1 MGVLATYRRLLSNR
15 PLTRLLVGEFV
26 SGIGDWLYLV
36 ALLVVVYQRDS
47 SPIVLGIVGAA
58 RVTPYILL
66 SVPAG
71 FVVDRFDRRMVLI
84 VTDVARGIVML
95 GLALLVAFEAPL
107 VSIVALTILAA
118 CFSTFFGPA
127 IGALLPSLTRDESE
141 LGPANSAWATLDNL
155 AFVVGPAL
163 AGLLIAVGGLVLAF
177 LINAAS
183 FAVVAVVLWR
193 LPRHSPAPRMTPQKL
208 SPLEDTSTSGGQRKS
223 ATPFLVEVRSR
234 LRPLS
239 GMTLINAVDS
249 FVFAGL
255 GVLTVVIAV
264 DVLRQGDAATG
275 YLNAA
280 IGVGGMLGAIT
291 SGVLVLGRRLAPP
304 LLAGGIVLG
313 IGLIVLGPSGSLLP
327 ALVAM
332 GVAAAGSLLVDVVS
346 TTLFQRTVP
355 DEIRGRTLGMLNTV
369 SVTAYAAGSLLLPV
383 GAELFGIVPVLIGA
397 GVAMVLATI
406 VGVLLIGPA
415 AIRASPLTPE
425 QERFARL
432 AGFAGLPAGRLE
444 AAARQGEEVVMA
456 PDTVVIRQGDAADR
470 FYFILEGRFEVTQVT
485 DGGSKPVVLREMGPD
500 EVFGEIG
507 LISGIPRTAT
517 VTAMTVGRLLAL
529 DGHVFLELVAAGPGA
544 SMRFLDLHRGAVPG
558 KAMTGG

>member
-1 MGVLATYRRLLSNR
+1 M
-15 PLTRLLVGEFV
+15 

-36 ALLVVVYQRDS
+36 ALLVVVYQREGS
-47 SPIVLGIVGAA
+47 AIVLGIVGAA

-71 FVVDRFDRRMVLI
+71 IIVDRFDRRMVLI
-84 VTDVARGIVML
+84 VTDIARGLTML
-95 GLALLVAFEAPL
+95 GLAVLVVIEAPL
-107 VSIVALTILAA
+107 WQIVLLTILAA

-155 AFVVGPAL
+155 AFVIGPAL
-163 AGLLIAVGGLVLAF
+163 GGVLIAAGGLAF
-177 LINAAS
+177 AFILNAIS
-183 FAVVAVVLWR
+183 FALVAVVLWQ
-193 LPRHSPAPRMTPQKL
+193 LPRRVP
-208 SPLEDTSTSGGQRKS
+208 S
-223 ATPFLVEVRSR
+223 ATATALEAAAGEREEQPKRPFLEEVRSR

-249 FVFAGL
+249 FVFGGL
-255 GVLTVVIAV
+255 SVLTVVIAV

-280 IGVGGMLGAIT
+280 VGLGGMLGAIA

-313 IGLIVLGPSGSLLP
+313 LGLILLGPSGSLIP

-332 GVAAAGSLLVDVVS
+332 TVAAAGSLLVDVVS

-369 SVTAYAAGSLLLPV
+369 SVTAYAAGSFLLPFFSDVV
-383 GAELFGIVPVLIGA
+383 GVVPVLITA
-397 GVAMVLATI
+397 GGLMVVATV
-406 VGVLLIGPA
+406 VGVFLIGPA
-415 AIRASPLTPE
+415 AIRPLSLTPE

-432 AGFAGLPAGRLE
+432 SAFSGLPTGRLE
-444 AAARQGEEVVMA
+444 AAAQQGQEVVVA
-456 PDTVVIRQGDAADR
+456 PDTVVVRQGDAADR
-470 FYFILEGRFEVTQVT
+470 FYYILEGSFEVTQVP
-485 DGGSKPVVLREMGPD
+485 DGGVKPVSLRQMGPD

-507 LISGIPRTAT
+507 LISGVPRTAT
-517 VTAMTVGRLLAL
+517 VTATTTGRLLAL
-529 DGHVFLELVAAGPGA
+529 DGDAFLDLVGSA
-544 SMRFLDLHRGAVPG
+544 SGSSARFLDLHRGSVPSRAAAG
-558 KAMTGG
+558 

>member
-1 MGVLATYRRLLSNR
+1 
-15 PLTRLLVGEFV
+15 
-26 SGIGDWLYLV
+26 
-36 ALLVVVYQRDS
+36 VVVYQREN
-47 SPIVLGIVGAA
+47 SPVVLGIVGAA

-71 FVVDRFDRRMVLI
+71 IVVDRFDRRMVLI
-84 VTDVARGIVML
+84 VTDIARGLTML
-95 GLALLVAFEAPL
+95 GLAALVIFEAPL
-107 VSIVALTILAA
+107 IPIVALTILAA

-163 AGLLIAVGGLVLAF
+163 AGLLIAAGGLPFAF
-177 LINAAS
+177 LLNAAS
-183 FAVVAVVLWR
+183 FGVVAIVLWQ
-193 LPRHSPAPRMTPQKL
+193 LPRDDRATRAAAAARLAADAGPPAPKL
-208 SPLEDTSTSGGQRKS
+208 
-223 ATPFLVEVRSR
+223 PFFTEVRIR

-249 FVFAGL
+249 FVFGGL

-264 DVLRQGDAATG
+264 DVLGQGDAATG

-280 IGVGGMLGAIT
+280 VGVGGMLGAIA
-291 SGVLVLGRRLAPP
+291 SGVLVLGRRLGPP
-304 LLAGGIVLG
+304 LLAGGVVLG
-313 IGLIVLGPSGSLLP
+313 VGLIVLGPSDSLLP
-327 ALVAM
+327 ALIAM
-332 GVAAAGSLLVDVVS
+332 TVAAAGSLLVDVVS

-383 GAELFGIVPVLIGA
+383 GAAVFTVVPVLIAA
-397 GVAMVLATI
+397 GVLMVVATI

-432 AGFAGLPAGRLE
+432 PAFSGLPAGRLE
-444 AAARQGEEVVMA
+444 AAARQGEEVVVA
-456 PDTVVIRQGDAADR
+456 PGTVLIRQGDEADR
-470 FYFILEGRFEVTQVT
+470 FYVILEGRFEVTQQ
-485 DGGSKPVVLREMGPD
+485 GQGQAKPKVLRQMGPD

-507 LISGIPRTAT
+507 LISGVPRTAT
-517 VTAMTVGRLLAL
+517 VTAATLGRVLAL
-529 DGHVFLELVAAGPGA
+529 EGHVFLELVGAAPGT
-544 SMRFLDLHRGAVPG
+544 SMRFLDLHRGSVPS
-558 KAMTGG
+558 KATTGG

>member
-1 MGVLATYRRLLSNR
+1 M
-15 PLTRLLVGEFV
+15 
-26 SGIGDWLYLV
+26 
-36 ALLVVVYQRDS
+36 VVYQRDNS
-47 SPIVLGIVGAA
+47 AIVLGIVGAA

-71 FVVDRFDRRMVLI
+71 IVVDRFDRRMVLI
-84 VTDVARGIVML
+84 VTDIARGITML

-107 VSIVALTILAA
+107 LPIVALTILAA

-127 IGALLPSLTRDESE
+127 IGSLLPSLTRDESE

-163 AGLLIAVGGLVLAF
+163 AGLLIAAGGLVLAF

-183 FAVVAVVLWR
+183 FAVVAVVLWQ
-193 LPRHSPAPRMTPQKL
+193 LPRATKTPRVAASDKLAAVDGGTVEPAPTP
-208 SPLEDTSTSGGQRKS
+208 R
-223 ATPFLVEVRSR
+223 TPFFTEVRSR

-249 FVFAGL
+249 FVFGGL

-264 DVLRQGDAATG
+264 DVLGQGDAATG

-280 IGVGGMLGAIT
+280 VGVGGMLGAIA
-291 SGVLVLGRRLAPP
+291 SGVLVLGRRLGPP

-313 IGLIVLGPSGSLLP
+313 IGLIVLGPSGNLLP

-332 GVAAAGSLLVDVVS
+332 AVAAAGSLLVDVVS

-383 GAELFGIVPVLIGA
+383 GAALFTVVPVLIGA
-397 GVAMVLATI
+397 GMLMVVATI

-415 AIRASPLTPE
+415 AVRASPLTPE

-432 AGFAGLPAGRLE
+432 GAFSGLPAGRLE
-444 AAARQGEEVVMA
+444 AAAGKGQEVVVA
-456 PDTVVIRQGDAADR
+456 PGTVVIRQGDAADR
-470 FYFILEGRFEVTQVT
+470 FYLILEGSFDVTQLR
-485 DGGSKPVVLREMGPD
+485 DGVAHPVQLRRMGHD

-517 VTAMTVGRLLAL
+517 VTAATVGRLLAL
-529 DGHVFLELVAAGPGA
+529 EGHVFLELVAAGPGA
-544 SMRFLDLHRGAVPG
+544 SMRFLDLHRGSIPS
-558 KAMTGG
+558 KATTGG

>member
-1 MGVLATYRRLLSNR
+1 M
-15 PLTRLLVGEFV
+15 

-47 SPIVLGIVGAA
+47 SAVVLGIVGAA

-71 FVVDRFDRRMVLI
+71 MLVDRFDRRMILI
-84 VTDVARGIVML
+84 VTDIARGLTMV
-95 GLALLVAFEAPL
+95 GLAVLVAIEAPL
-107 VSIVALTILAA
+107 LPIVGLTILAA

-127 IGALLPSLTRDESE
+127 IGALLPSLTHDESE

-163 AGLLIAVGGLVLAF
+163 AGLLIAAGGLVLAF
-177 LINAAS
+177 VINAIS
-183 FAVVAVVLWR
+183 FAVVAVVLWQ
-193 LPRHSPAPRMTPQKL
+193 LPRTTASRQAGQADTPASGGAAGSEPAPSR
-208 SPLEDTSTSGGQRKS
+208 
-223 ATPFLVEVRSR
+223 APFLAEVRSR

-249 FVFAGL
+249 FVFGGL

-264 DVLRQGDAATG
+264 DVLGQGDAATG

-280 IGVGGMLGAIT
+280 VGIGGMLGAVA
-291 SGVLVLGRRLAPP
+291 SGVLVLGRRLGPP
-304 LLAGGIVLG
+304 LLAGGVVLG
-313 IGLIVLGPSGSLLP
+313 FGLIVLGPSGSLWP

-332 GVAAAGSLLVDVVS
+332 TVAAAGSLLVDVVS

-383 GAELFGIVPVLIGA
+383 GAALFTVVPVLIASGIL
-397 GVAMVLATI
+397 MVLATI

-415 AIRASPLTPE
+415 AIRAAPLTPE

-432 AGFAGLPAGRLE
+432 AAFGGLPAGRLE
-444 AAARQGEEVVMA
+444 AAARQGEEVVVA
-456 PDTVVIRQGDAADR
+456 PGTVLVRQGDAADR
-470 FYFILEGRFEVTQVT
+470 FYFILEGRFEVTQRG
-485 DGGSKPVVLREMGPD
+485 DGRDAPTVLRQMGPD

-517 VTAMTVGRLLAL
+517 VTAVTLGRVLAL
-529 DGHVFLELVAAGPGA
+529 EGHVFLELVAAGPGA
-544 SMRFLDLHRGAVPG
+544 SMRFLDLHRGGVQG
-558 KAMTGG
+558 RMTSGG

>member
-1 MGVLATYRRLLSNR
+1 
-15 PLTRLLVGEFV
+15 
-26 SGIGDWLYLV
+26 
-36 ALLVVVYQRDS
+36 VVVYQREN
-47 SPIVLGIVGAA
+47 SPVVLGIVGAA

-71 FVVDRFDRRMVLI
+71 MVVDRFDRRMVLI
-84 VTDVARGIVML
+84 VTDIARGITML
-95 GLALLVAFEAPL
+95 GLAALVIFEAPL
-107 VSIVALTILAA
+107 VPIVALTILAA

-127 IGALLPSLTRDESE
+127 IGALLPSLTRDESG

-163 AGLLIAVGGLVLAF
+163 AGLLIAAGGLPLAF

-183 FAVVAVVLWR
+183 FGVVAVVLWQ
-193 LPRHSPAPRMTPQKL
+193 LPSDSRASRMAKAMAEGSDAEPAPPK
-208 SPLEDTSTSGGQRKS
+208 K
-223 ATPFLVEVRSR
+223 PFFEEVRSR

-249 FVFAGL
+249 FVFGGL

-264 DVLRQGDAATG
+264 DVLGQGDAATG

-280 IGVGGMLGAIT
+280 VGVGGMLGAIA
-291 SGVLVLGRRLAPP
+291 SGVLVLGRRLGPP

-327 ALVAM
+327 ALIAM
-332 GVAAAGSLLVDVVS
+332 TVAAAGSLLVDVVS

-383 GAELFGIVPVLIGA
+383 GAALFTVVPVLIAA
-397 GVAMVLATI
+397 GVLMVVSTV

-415 AIRASPLTPE
+415 AVRASPLTPE

-432 AGFAGLPAGRLE
+432 ANFSGLPAGRLE
-444 AAARQGEEVVMA
+444 AAARQGEEIVVA
-456 PDTVVIRQGDAADR
+456 PDTVVIQQGDVADR
-470 FYFILEGRFEVTQVT
+470 FYFILEGTFEVTQSAE
-485 DGGSKPVVLREMGPD
+485 GKAKPKVLRRMGPD

-517 VTAMTVGRLLAL
+517 VTARTVGRLLAL
-529 DGHVFLELVAAGPGA
+529 EGRVFLELVGATPGA
-544 SMRFLDLHRGAVPG
+544 TTRFLDLHRGAIPS
-558 KAMTGG
+558 KATSGG

>member
-1 MGVLATYRRLLSNR
+1 
-15 PLTRLLVGEFV
+15 V

-36 ALLVVVYQRDS
+36 ALLVVVYQRDG
-47 SPIVLGIVGAA
+47 SPVVLGIVGAA

-71 FVVDRFDRRMVLI
+71 IVVDRFDRRMVLI
-84 VTDVARGIVML
+84 VTDIARGLTMI
-95 GLALLVAFEAPL
+95 GLAVLVIVEAPL
-107 VSIVALTILAA
+107 IPIVALTILAA

-141 LGPANSAWATLDNL
+141 LGPATSAWATLDNL
-155 AFVVGPAL
+155 AVVVGPAL
-163 AGLLIAVGGLVLAF
+163 AGLLIAAGGLPLAF

-183 FAVVAVVLWR
+183 FGVVAIVLWQ
-193 LPRHSPAPRMTPQKL
+193 LPRDTQAPRVETPDKL
-208 SPLEDTSTSGGQRKS
+208 AAVDGAPDAAPQPEKV
-223 ATPFLVEVRSR
+223 PFLTEVRSR

-249 FVFAGL
+249 FVFGGL

-264 DVLRQGDAATG
+264 DVLGQGDAATG

-280 IGVGGMLGAIT
+280 VGVGGMLGAIA
-291 SGVLVLGRRLAPP
+291 SGVLVLGRRLGPP

-313 IGLIVLGPSGSLLP
+313 LGLIVLGPSGSLLP

-332 GVAAAGSLLVDVVS
+332 TVAAAGSLLVDVVS

-383 GAELFGIVPVLIGA
+383 GSAVFGVVPVLAAA
-397 GVAMVLATI
+397 GVAMVVATI
-406 VGVLLIGPA
+406 VGVALIGPA
-415 AIRASPLTPE
+415 AVRASPLTPE

-432 AGFAGLPAGRLE
+432 GSFAGLPAGRLE
-444 AAARQGEEVVMA
+444 AVARQGEEVVVA
-456 PDTVVIRQGDAADR
+456 PGTVVIRQGDEADR
-470 FYFILEGRFEVTQVT
+470 FYMILEGKFDVSQVRE
-485 DGGSKPVVLREMGPD
+485 GSSKPVKLRRMGSD

-507 LISGIPRTAT
+507 LISGVPRTAT
-517 VTAMTVGRLLAL
+517 VTAATTGRLLAL
-529 DGHVFLELVAAGPGA
+529 DGKVFLELVAAGPGT
-544 SMRFLDLHRGAVPG
+544 SMRFLDLHRGSVPS
-558 KAMTGG
+558 KATGGG